1 MNNDVNKNDVLLEFS
16 QVGKQ
21 MRVAAID
28 ARTGVEVI
36 IITPLN
42 ATRQQMQQI
51 AVAKLRRR
59 IEQLKNQ

>member
-28 ARTGVEVI
+28 ANTGIEVI
-36 IITPLN
+36 IITPIN